1 MQISATGSI
10 NVVIY
15 FYFYNIKSWLHLV
28 YVSIGFYLWAISIDF
43 LEHLKDLL
51 PVHYYP
57 TFPLLL
63 VLYTLV
69 SAYLPLPKVSD
80 KPND

>member
-1 MQISATGSI
+1 
-10 NVVIY
+10 
-15 FYFYNIKSWLHLV
+15 
-28 YVSIGFYLWAISIDF
+28 
-43 LEHLKDLL
+43 LKDLL